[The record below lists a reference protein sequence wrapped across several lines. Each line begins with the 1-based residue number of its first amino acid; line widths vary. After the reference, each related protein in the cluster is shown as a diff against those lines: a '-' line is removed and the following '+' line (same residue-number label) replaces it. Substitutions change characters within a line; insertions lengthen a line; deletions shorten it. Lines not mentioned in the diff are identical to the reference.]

1 MKLRIESLKLHE
13 VGPFSDTT
21 IHFAKRED
29 AGAEVHI
36 LTGPN
41 GSGKSTLLAALSL
54 PFIPIEVA
62 VRDIAPRM
70 KNPTSHVDIESNCG
84 SIKFVP
90 NNQRAASP
98 PDFTPANHFNTG
110 GGSIS
115 YPTKMSNFLSHYFE
129 GLQSN
134 YVTNAPILVL
144 SFSGHRLI
152 GPGNLSSIDEPK
164 VAQSLINSASFS
176 QHDPALLVQWVA
188 NTKAKAALARADG
201 EAATEYEA
209 ALDVVKQSLTEIIGK
224 PVEFKIQRDP
234 LAVQLQIGSEV
245 VPLEGLADGLK
256 AMIALLADVLMRL
269 DKAPWTAD
277 ITGPLTSRPMILLLD
292 EIDIHLHPKWQRK
305 ILPVLQKTFSNAQIF
320 VSTHSPFV
328 VGSVDDAS
336 VYRLDPTASE
346 IHAVPSGAGA
356 GQSYMTILASIF
368 DVNEQF
374 DPETES
380 LFVKFY
386 AARSRA
392 IKGESDS
399 EFQALAIE
407 LSQRGEEVQDIVSR
421 ELAQVKRLRANAK
434 DAA

>member
-21 IHFAKRED
+21 IHFAKRKD

-41 GSGKSTLLAALSL
+41 GSGKSTVLASMSL
-54 PFIPIEVA
+54 PFIPIEGA
-62 VRDIAPRM
+62 VRDFRQRM
-70 KNPTSHVDIESNCG
+70 KSKFSQIEIETNLG
-84 SIKFVP
+84 LIGFIPDHKKVH
-90 NNQRAASP
+90 RAHQFGDGEHAVFFSTKLP
-98 PDFTPANHFNTG
+98 ETL
-110 GGSIS
+110 SS
-115 YPTKMSNFLSHYFE
+115 YFMA
-129 GLQSN
+129 LQAK
-134 YVTNAPILVL
+134 YVRDVPILTL
-144 SFSGHRLI
+144 SFSGHRFI
-152 GPGNLSSIDEPK
+152 GQGNLRNITEPNF
-164 VAQSLINSASFS
+164 AQSLLSSASFT
-176 QHDPALLVQWVA
+176 QHDPELLVQWVA

-209 ALDVVKQSLTEIIGK
+209 ALEVVKNSLTEIIGK
-224 PVEFKIQRDP
+224 PVEFKMQRDP
-234 LAVQLQIGSEV
+234 LAVQLQIGDEI
-245 VPLEGLADGLK
+245 VPLVGLADGLK

-269 DKAPWTAD
+269 DKAPWAAD
-277 ITGPLTSRPMILLLD
+277 ITGPLTARPMILLLD

-328 VGSVDDAS
+328 VGSVDDAF
-336 VYRLDPTASE
+336 VYCLDPTASD
-346 IHAVPSGAGA
+346 IHAVPSGA

-368 DVNEQF
+368 DVSEQF

-380 LFVKFY
+380 LFAKFY

-434 DAA
+434 VAA

>member
-1 MKLRIESLKLHE
+1 VKLRIESIKLHE
-13 VGPFSDTT
+13 VGPFTEST

-41 GSGKSTLLAALSL
+41 GSGKSTVLAALSL
-54 PFIPIEVA
+54 PFVPVAVA
-62 VRDIAPRM
+62 VRDISPRI
-70 KNPTSHVDIESNCG
+70 KTPLGQVGIETNYGFIRFEPGNKIVGVAHQFSASQL
-84 SIKFVP
+84 SIF
-90 NNQRAASP
+90 
-98 PDFTPANHFNTG
+98 
-110 GGSIS
+110 
-115 YPTKMSNFLSHYFE
+115 YPQNMSLPLLAYFI

-134 YVTNAPILVL
+134 YVANSPILAL

-152 GPGNLSSIDEPK
+152 GAGNLTSVGESK
-164 VAQSLINSASFS
+164 VAESLISSASFT
-176 QHDPALLVQWVA
+176 QHDPALLVQWIA

-209 ALDVVKQSLTEIIGK
+209 ALDVVKHSLSEIIGK
-224 PVEFKIQRDP
+224 PVDFKIQRDP
-234 LAVQLQIGSEV
+234 LAVQLLIGSEV
-245 VPLEGLADGLK
+245 VPLDGLPDGLK

-269 DKAPWTAD
+269 DKTPWAAD

-305 ILPVLQKTFSNAQIF
+305 ILPVLQKTFNNAQIF

-328 VGSVDDAS
+328 VGSVEDAF
-336 VYRLDPTASE
+336 VYRLDPPASD
-346 IHAVPSGAGA
+346 IHAVPSGA

-380 LFVKFY
+380 LFLRFY
-386 AARSRA
+386 AERSRA

-399 EFQALAIE
+399 DFQTLAIA

-434 DAA
+434 AAA

>member
-41 GSGKSTLLAALSL
+41 GSGKSTVLAALSL
-54 PFIPIEVA
+54 PFILSEHVD
-62 VRDIAPRM
+62 RDIGSRLKSPLSEVSV
-70 KNPTSHVDIESNCG
+70 NTNQGLIEF
-84 SIKFVP
+84 I
-90 NNQRAASP
+90 
-98 PDFTPANHFNTG
+98 
-110 GGSIS
+110 
-115 YPTKMSNFLSHYFE
+115 
-129 GLQSN
+129 LQSAVEASSQQIGAVFPRFFPAVSPLWHTRYFSN
-134 YVTNAPILVL
+134 LKYPVTNGIPILAL
-144 SFSGHRLI
+144 SFSGRRLI
-152 GPGNLSSIDEPK
+152 GPGNLSSISEPNF
-164 VAQSLINSASFS
+164 AQSLLNSASFS

-201 EAATEYEA
+201 EAAVEYEA

-234 LAVQLQIGSEV
+234 LAVHLQIGSEV

-269 DKAPWTAD
+269 DKAPWAAD

-328 VGSVDDAS
+328 VGSVDDAF

-346 IHAVPSGAGA
+346 IHAIPSGA

-392 IKGESDS
+392 IKGESDG
-399 EFQALAIE
+399 EFQALAVE
-407 LSQRGEEVQDIVSR
+407 LSRRGEEVEDIVSR
-421 ELAQVKRLRANAK
+421 ELAQVKRLRANARV
-434 DAA
+434 AA

>member
-36 LTGPN
+36 LTGSN
-41 GSGKSTLLAALSL
+41 GSGKSTVLAALSL
-54 PFIPIEVA
+54 PFIPIDEA
-62 VRDIAPRM
+62 VRDMRPRM
-70 KNPTSHVDIESNCG
+70 KTKLSQIEMETNWGLIGFIPDHKKVSPAHQFG
-84 SIKFVP
+84 
-90 NNQRAASP
+90 ASGHTV
-98 PDFTPANHFNTG
+98 FY
-110 GGSIS
+110 S
-115 YPTKMSNFLSHYFE
+115 TKMSDALSHYFMA
-129 GLQSN
+129 LQSN
-134 YVTNAPILVL
+134 YVKNVPILTL
-144 SFSGHRLI
+144 AFSGHRFI
-152 GPGNLSSIDEPK
+152 GPGKLSNITEPNF
-164 VAQSLINSASFS
+164 AQSLLSSASFS
-176 QHDPALLVQWVA
+176 QHDPELLVQWVA

-201 EAATEYEA
+201 EPATEYEA
-209 ALDVVKQSLTEIIGK
+209 ALDVVKNSLSEIIGK

-269 DKAPWTAD
+269 DKAPWAAD
-277 ITGPLTSRPMILLLD
+277 ITGPLTARPMILLLD

-305 ILPVLQKTFSNAQIF
+305 ILPVLQKTFTNAQIF

-328 VGSVDDAS
+328 VGSVDDAF
-336 VYRLDPTASE
+336 VYRLDPTSTN
-346 IHAVPSGAGA
+346 IHAVRSGA

-368 DVNEQF
+368 DVSEQF

-380 LFVKFY
+380 LFAKFY

-392 IKGESDS
+392 IRGESDS

-421 ELAQVKRLRANAK
+421 ELAQVKRLRANVLV
-434 DAA
+434 AA